1 MSTLEFLGFR
11 DSEPCEL
18 ARVETAGGLRI
29 PLNIHIDNAADVE
42 PMRPGPCRIDV
53 CAIGYDIQIFD
64 SETAYLAQKNTL
76 ALPALIP
83 VGTFSLDGDESFEES
98 PEYAAYPLTG
108 KYRHDSI
115 RTGWKGEEG
124 ALAVDMK
131 ELIAFIKSLDFAG

>member
-11 DSEPCEL
+11 DSEQCKL
-18 ARVETAGGLRI
+18 ARVETAGSYRI

-98 PEYAAYPLTG
+98 PDILFTG
-108 KYRHDSI
+108 SVQCVEHMPDSASDEPN
-115 RTGWKGEEG
+115 GD
-124 ALAVDMK
+124 L
-131 ELIAFIKSLDFAG
+131 L